1 MPETAEYNQFK
12 KIFLFLIV
20 TFVCVKKM
28 PAQTFS
34 YANDSIIYIF
44 YGKTE
49 KSITL
54 EARTK
59 REYKQ
64 SFKTDIKFPEI
75 DGKKVEFEEAICMNG
90 KIFIFTSLH
99 NKKSKTY
106 TAYVNEISL
115 DGKLNPQCIT
125 VDEILNS
132 EKDNK
137 GYFTISLS
145 TDSNNILVFHANDVT
160 IEGELRGKIFYKTLD
175 KDLKSTSVNEIEMP
189 TSFDNCSALKRQ
201 LIDAHNLF
209 YLEKNYTKV
218 KGEKDRIITY
228 NACLYNAKEKKLYKT
243 AIMQDEKYI
252 LDLNIELSKNG
263 ELFCSGIYGIDRS
276 FGGSWNGI
284 RCLKGAFYSILN
296 KNNLS
301 VISQN
306 SKNIQETL
314 ANDKLYRFHLTNS
327 YIIDNS
333 RVEVI
338 CQFQHKLLV
347 SGIGEDAIYKE
358 EFGQFITTAFN
369 LNNSSDISVN
379 VSERK

>member
-1 MPETAEYNQFK
+1 MLETTNYNQYK
-12 KIFLFLIV
+12 KIFLFLIIS
-20 TFVCVKKM
+20 FVSAQKLRT
-28 PAQTFS
+28 QTFS
-34 YANDSIIYIF
+34 YANDSVIYIF

-75 DGKKVEFEEAICMNG
+75 EGKRVEFEEAICMNG
-90 KIFIFTSLH
+90 KIFLFTSLH
-99 NKKSKTY
+99 NKKSNIY
-106 TAYVNEISL
+106 TAYANEISL

-145 TDSNNILVFHANDVT
+145 TDSNNILVFHAHDET
-160 IEGELRGKIFYKTLD
+160 IQGEMRGKICYKTLD
-175 KDLKSTSVNEIEMP
+175 KNLKATSTNEIEMP
-189 TSFDNCSALKRQ
+189 TSFDYCSALKRQ
-201 LIDAHNLF
+201 LIDAQNLF

-243 AIMQDEKYI
+243 EIMPNEKYI
-252 LDLNIELSKNG
+252 LDINIEISKQG
-263 ELFCSGIYGIDRS
+263 QLFISGIYGIDKS
-276 FGGSWNGI
+276 FGGSWDGI
-284 RCLKGAFYSILN
+284 RCLKGSYYSLLD

-301 VISQN
+301 VISHN
-306 SKNIQETL
+306 TKNIQEAL
-314 ANDKLYRFHLTNS
+314 ANDKLYRFHHTNS
-327 YIIDNS
+327 YLIDNT

-347 SGIGEDAIYKE
+347 SGVGDDAIYKE
-358 EFGQFITTAFN
+358 IYGQFISTSFN
-369 LNNSSDISVN
+369 LNDKSDVLLK
-379 VSERK
+379 VTEK